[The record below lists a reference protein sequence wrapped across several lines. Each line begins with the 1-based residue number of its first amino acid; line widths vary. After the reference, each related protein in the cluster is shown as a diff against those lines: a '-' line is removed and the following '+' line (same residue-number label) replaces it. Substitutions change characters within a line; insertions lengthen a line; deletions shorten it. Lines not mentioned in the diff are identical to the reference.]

1 LLPQQF
7 LEARHAQT
15 GDRLDLA
22 GRLEALLQIE
32 GDRRCVRGTG
42 LHDRPSGAGVS
53 HQRRADEC
61 DADPLAE
68 VSRLDD
74 EPMEIDRV
82 AVEPPGDRARENAVD
97 ERAEER
103 LSAGLQLGQRLSQRR
118 NLVGT
123 DQIGLD
129 PIGLMLERQQLRGD
143 RRVREIEADELQRR
157 DVRLLS
163 RSR

>member
-1 LLPQQF
+1 MLPQQF
-7 LEARHAQT
+7 REARNAEA

-22 GRLEALLQIE
+22 GRFEALLQIE

-61 DADPLAE
+61 DADAFAE
-68 VSRLDD
+68 VSRVDD
-74 EPMEIDRV
+74 EPIEIERV
-82 AVEPPGDRARENAVD
+82 ALELPGNRARQNAAD
-97 ERAEER
+97 ACAEER